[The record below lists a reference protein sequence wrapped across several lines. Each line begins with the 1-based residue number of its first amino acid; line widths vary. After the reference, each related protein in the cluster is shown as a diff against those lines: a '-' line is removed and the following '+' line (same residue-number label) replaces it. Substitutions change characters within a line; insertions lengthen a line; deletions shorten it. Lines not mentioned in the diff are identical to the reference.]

1 MDLPVTMNAN
11 ELFKTRL
18 EVESFNK
25 SIEKTGRKVTN
36 TLGKD
41 DFLKLLVVQLEHQDP
56 TKPLEDKE
64 FISQMAQFSSL
75 EQMTSMNKTLSNLIS
90 NYKLNLSYSLLGK
103 QVEVLDRTTG
113 EQKSGVVSEVTFGN
127 GRFGEEVP
135 KISFNGLSYSV
146 DDVVKVSM
154 QDDRFQ

>member
-1 MDLPVTMNAN
+1 MDLSLEMSAN
-11 ELFKTRL
+11 DLFKTRL

-25 SIEKTGRKVTN
+25 SIEKTGRKVSN

-41 DFLKLLVVQLEHQDP
+41 DFLKLLVVQLENQDP

-75 EQMTSMNKTLSNLIS
+75 EQMTSMNKTLSSLIS

-103 QVEVLDRTTG
+103 QVEVLDRVTG
-113 EQKSGVVSEVTFGN
+113 EQKSGVVTEITFDSRGFSE
-127 GRFGEEVP
+127 EAP
-135 KISFNGLSYSV
+135 KIRFNGLSYSV

-154 QDDRFQ
+154 

>member
-1 MDLPVTMNAN
+1 MDMSLAMNTN

-18 EVESFNK
+18 QVESFNK
-25 SIEKTGRKVTN
+25 SIEKTGRKVSN
-36 TLGKD
+36 VLGKN
-41 DFLKLLVVQLEHQDP
+41 DFLKLLVVQLENQDP

-75 EQMTSMNKTLSNLIS
+75 EQMTSMNKTLSSLIS

-103 QVEVLDRTTG
+103 QVEVLDPATG
-113 EQKSGVVSEVTFGN
+113 EQNSGVVSEITFSG
-127 GRFGEEVP
+127 GRFEEEIP
-135 KISFNGLSYSV
+135 KISFNGFSYSV

-154 QDDRFQ
+154 

>member
-1 MDLPVTMNAN
+1 MDLPLTMSTN

-25 SIEKTGRKVTN
+25 SIEKTGRKISN

-41 DFLKLLVVQLEHQDP
+41 DFLKLLVVQLENQDP

-75 EQMTSMNKTLSNLIS
+75 EQMTSMNKTLSSLIS

-103 QVEVLDRTTG
+103 QVEVMDRVTG
-113 EQKSGVVSEVTFGN
+113 EHKSGVVTEITFDSRG
-127 GRFGEEVP
+127 FAQEAP
-135 KISFNGLSYSV
+135 KIRFNGLSYSV

-154 QDDRFQ
+154 

>member
-1 MDLPVTMNAN
+1 MDPSLAMNTN

-18 EVESFNK
+18 QVESFNK
-25 SIEKTGRKVTN
+25 SIEKTGRNVSN

-41 DFLKLLVVQLEHQDP
+41 DFLKLLVVQLENQDP

-75 EQMTSMNKTLSNLIS
+75 EQMTSMNKTLSSLIS

-103 QVEVLDRTTG
+103 QVEVLDRATG
-113 EQKSGVVSEVTFGN
+113 EQSSGVVSEITFSS
-127 GRFGEEVP
+127 GRFEDEVP

-154 QDDRFQ
+154 QDNR